1 MSFRYNLTSTANNF
15 VLVDDNSKRFVDPQI
30 QNAVHVDLEMAYMR
44 KYRPTGDIT
53 ISTNNLAIKQSVLNI
68 IKTNPG
74 EMMHL
79 PNFGAG
85 LVRELFEN
93 VTPENANGIKS
104 KIETAIE
111 IWEPRVSLDRV
122 VVQPDPENNAYY
134 IDVAVIIIE
143 TNESINFQDNLI
155 ATRV

>member
-30 QNAVHVDLEMAYMR
+30 QNAVHVDLEMTYMR
-44 KYRPTGDIT
+44 KYKPTGDIT
-53 ISTNNLAIKQSVLNI
+53 ISTNAIAIKQSVMNI

-74 EMMHL
+74 EMVHL
-79 PNFGAG
+79 PDFGAG
-85 LVRELFEN
+85 LIRDLFEN
-93 VTPENANGIKS
+93 ITEANSAGIQS
-104 KIETAIE
+104 KIENAIR
-111 IWEPRVSLDRV
+111 IWEPRVSTDFVRV
-122 VVQPDPENNAYY
+122 TPVPDNNLYNVD
-134 IDVAVIIIE
+134 ISVTILE